1 MTEIFTGSSLDVV
14 VAGGGVAGLE
24 ALLALRDLAGD
35 RVQLTLVAPE
45 EEYVYRSMAVAE
57 PFALGRP
64 RRHRLADIASD
75 IGVRLIS
82 DRLVEV
88 DDPQR
93 TAILAG
99 GERVVYDALLV
110 AVGAGS
116 GPALQRALTWTPEE
130 DPELF
135 GGLLRDVEEGYT
147 KRVAF
152 VVPVGVAWPLP
163 AYELAMMTAW
173 EARDMGQD
181 DVQITIYTPEDAPL
195 GLCGT
200 GASAAIREDLDAAG
214 VTVVVGAYVTDLGDP
229 SSGLV
234 IEPGQRPLVAERVVA
249 LPRPVGPHLPGLP
262 SDERGFVLTDPYGR
276 VEATEAVWAAGDA
289 TAFPVKQGGL
299 AAQQADVA
307 ASAIAAL
314 AGAEVE
320 LEPFRPIL
328 RGVMLTGRGRHWLRH
343 ETAGG
348 GGEGEASRHALFW
361 PPTKLA
367 GRYISPYLAA
377 RDEAQALGE
386 VPAPSGAPVEL
397 DLERDLPAA
406 GDALRAARRRQ
417 QSNRHG

>member
-1 MTEIFTGSSLDVV
+1 MTEIFTGSSLNVV
-14 VAGGGVAGLE
+14 VAGGGVGGLE

-35 RVQLTLVAPE
+35 RVQLTLVTPE

-57 PFALGRP
+57 PFARGHA

-75 IGVRLIS
+75 VGVRLIS
-82 DRLVEV
+82 GSLVEV
-88 DDPQR
+88 DDLQR

-116 GPALQRALTWTPEE
+116 EPALQRALTWTPEE
-130 DPELF
+130 DPALF

-152 VVPVGVAWPLP
+152 VVPVGVAWALP
-163 AYELAMMTAW
+163 AYELALMTAW

-181 DVQITIYTPEDAPL
+181 EVQITIYTPEDAPL
-195 GLCGT
+195 GLFGVV
-200 GASAAIREDLDAAG
+200 ASAAIREDLDEAG
-214 VTVVVGAYVTDLGDP
+214 VAVVVGAYVTDLGDP
-229 SSGLV
+229 PSRLV

-249 LPRPVGPHLPGLP
+249 LPRPVGPHLPGLL

-276 VEATEAVWAAGDA
+276 VSGTEAVWAAGDA

-328 RGVMLTGRGRHWLRH
+328 RGVMLTGRGRRWLRH
-343 ETAGG
+343 EAAGG
-348 GGEGEASRHALFW
+348 GGEGDASRHALFW
-361 PPTKLA
+361 PPTKLT
-367 GRYISPYLAA
+367 GRYISPYLAE

-417 QSNRHG
+417 Q

>member
-57 PFALGRP
+57 PFALGRA

-88 DDPQR
+88 EDPQR

-110 AVGAGS
+110 AVGADS
-116 GPALQRALTWTPEE
+116 EPALQRALTWTP
-130 DPELF
+130 
-135 GGLLRDVEEGYT
+135 EGYT

-163 AYELAMMTAW
+163 AYELALMTAW

-195 GLCGT
+195 GLFGT

-234 IEPGQRPLVAERVVA
+234 IAPGQRPLVAERVVA
-249 LPRPVGPHLPGLP
+249 LPRPVGDRFG
-262 SDERGFVLTDPYGR
+262 
-276 VEATEAVWAAGDA
+276 
-289 TAFPVKQGGL
+289 
-299 AAQQADVA
+299 
-307 ASAIAAL
+307 
-314 AGAEVE
+314 
-320 LEPFRPIL
+320 
-328 RGVMLTGRGRHWLRH
+328 
-343 ETAGG
+343 
-348 GGEGEASRHALFW
+348 
-361 PPTKLA
+361 
-367 GRYISPYLAA
+367 
-377 RDEAQALGE
+377 
-386 VPAPSGAPVEL
+386 
-397 DLERDLPAA
+397 
-406 GDALRAARRRQ
+406 ALRAAGAPDRLLGLSPFESVGAGGGRPHRCLR
-417 QSNRHG
+417 SGGRGPHVRNA